1 MLNLLFSTYLTLSS
15 SASFS
20 NSALMSK
27 ALPSLAIW
35 FLLPPPILRSNNRI
49 SIVLGDELIQG
60 DEDDDGC
67 TAGGVNDGCIAGAVD
82 DGCIAD
88 GVDDGVLTNGV
99 EDCNV
104 AGENCV
110 VVDDGLFLRKDS
122 SSQRKIE

>member
-27 ALPSLAIW
+27 ALPLLAIW

-60 DEDDDGC
+60 DEDVDGC
-67 TAGGVNDGCIAGAVD
+67 TAGGVD

-88 GVDDGVLTNGV
+88 GVGDGVLTNGV
-99 EDCNV
+99 DDCNV